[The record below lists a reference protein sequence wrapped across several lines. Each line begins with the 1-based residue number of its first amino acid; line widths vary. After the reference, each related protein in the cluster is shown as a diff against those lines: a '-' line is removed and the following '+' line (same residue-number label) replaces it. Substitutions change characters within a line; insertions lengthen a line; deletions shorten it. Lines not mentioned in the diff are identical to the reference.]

1 MGFLEENGDDSFFA
15 GFAPSAARPKPK
27 EDAVTDSGDDS
38 FFAGFAPG
46 ASSGG
51 KTSLAGANDE
61 SIRPADGNGDE
72 EAFASFA
79 PATLASDVDR
89 GRRLGRVLPSKK
101 LRAEAKS
108 AKDHARAR
116 LAEIAE
122 MDDPQEKR
130 LALTGLLSSIGQK
143 DKADW
148 FNAHPEQISTDAVGR
163 FVDLIPDEMPEE
175 ERGRIAKGVDLLGKE
190 RRRPETARAQTT
202 LRSAMIPSGLRNNS
216 AAADFDP
223 SAARQPAEPI
233 AFTDEEAAA
242 VAESRGPVTVLG
254 EAKKTALKTESM
266 PFYGSVVQARRIL
279 DYGAAR
285 DRLKDP
291 ENYPLRDRDPQ
302 YAADVT
308 LATSK
313 ENEDLVEAFRSEKGG
328 WRYLAGNVAGQMPAF
343 VVEMW
348 ATGGLHA
355 AGKVAVRK
363 AVLGELAE
371 QSFKQVAQRGP
382 LAAARYGVAKAG
394 GWASGSA
401 LQAAGM
407 PQRIAASAADRY
419 VRGDGAGEAVAK
431 GFVDTFME
439 VGSEHSGG
447 LIEDVLKAPFKGMGA
462 AARGMRTS
470 RMLAAIEK
478 KTAWTAK
485 ELEDLRRVA
494 SRGGA
499 STDFLKFRA
508 GLGKASDGTFAGSP
522 AMSAKMKAAV
532 QNGLEREAVA
542 AAGRVGAK
550 KAAQALSD
558 RFGINVA
565 EIGEEF
571 VGDSGRALFGLNDD
585 EKSRT
590 EQLGDVW
597 KNAKFW
603 DPAARDQLIG
613 MAVGFAPMSGIG
625 IGVSAV
631 GNAVGKAEFKRA
643 QAERVAAWKK
653 AGDEAPPRKW
663 LDRYAVAKSP
673 EEWRQVEREQLEEV
687 RDNAAA
693 AAEQAGVSKEAVGAI
708 RAAED
713 YKGLESAWKAADGE
727 RVASKRSSMAAA
739 VRAGGLGEDL
749 AKRFEAAET
758 ADDLASAMKERFAL
772 LRDREAADLE
782 SKGRK
787 EDAKRLR
794 AARNEAEYEAALDE
808 NRLAGFRR
816 AADDMEADGYLPDEV
831 KGIRTAKTDEE
842 AVKAGKTA
850 RFSRSRRVLAE
861 AVSKAPGASAE
872 RLASILAAKD
882 AKELEEER
890 FRAFREFALP
900 DLLKVSGLP
909 EDLPVEEDAGGF
921 DSMRVDLAQSIAEEI
936 QAPVSGLPS
945 YMAEAILSGDGEL
958 AAYFG
963 TLRGLRLE
971 EWRQAVADNMSAWA
985 GTPESSALLE
995 LVRSA
1000 KTEKDLAGVVRK
1012 AESVR
1017 KQAEK
1022 AGLAG
1027 AAASLATDAVGAEDR
1042 AAAIVEAMAQGR
1054 MTSREAISR
1063 IGGAGK
1069 PLPGIPDDPLPPLED
1084 NPLWKKLA
1092 QPDFSGMAE
1101 KIAGLPNP
1109 SIEKVGWIN
1118 EAREMIGLPE
1128 LSAEAEKEFVQAD
1141 GRGLLTARSVAA
1153 AIRMEEKARKKASA
1167 AGKAPVG
1174 QDKTEEADEDES
1186 EAPEIRRR
1194 RMAEEIASA
1203 SASPAE
1209 IAGRLDEARSGAGL
1223 PAMPAAERSGVL
1235 QAIRDGTFTADDAE
1249 RILSGAA
1256 EESSSG
1262 REPRR
1267 GLFTVPVSR
1276 RGRPADD
1283 ASAPRAD
1290 EKPGDR
1296 VELRTPQGNMRVSGR
1311 LRVVDLF
1318 DDVATSYDGDYEVK
1332 ELQNRGLDG
1341 LTIDDPE
1348 PRVDK
1353 IVKEFDHRE
1362 LLSSTT
1368 SESGPPVLKRIG
1380 KKLNVLS
1387 GNGRTKALRKLH
1399 RQGRLG
1405 EYAAAVRAE
1414 AARRGIEIPESVE
1427 VPMLAVELEDGVDLH
1442 KFVYLSNKDKIDGFN
1457 AYEKALNDADV
1468 ILREGLLD
1476 KFAPGES
1483 GDVLTEENR
1492 DFWVSFIDA
1501 VGERKQLLDSDNRPD
1516 DSLEPRIRRAILA
1529 ALFKGRS
1536 GGRETVQA
1544 LVERS
1549 RDLGAKAQITA
1560 ILSAAG
1566 PVLKVAKE
1574 KPAFSIADDFAEAV
1588 EMFLDYKA
1596 NEGAK
1601 IRKKT
1606 DAARAAEKYLAS
1618 PRMFQKERGAVAKT
1632 IFRILATS
1640 PGIAAIRERF
1650 SAYAQSVAAL
1660 DVTTEDLFGSN
1671 DAASSAARDRSEKI
1685 RRLQAALGVQV
1696 KEDAEK
1702 SDRPFLRP
1710 MSQRREAAE
1719 TFRVVRALPRSTS
1732 VRWPDGTVAHYAM
1745 NRADA
1750 LDAARKDWADEKRR
1764 QADYA
1769 ARPTAAQGEA
1779 MAERLKNAL
1788 ASGERLNFAG
1798 DVVDLPDKV
1807 RRKVEREAN
1816 FGKSTKAFTL
1826 PDGSVWILAKRHR
1839 DLKDL
1844 AESILHED
1852 LESIMMRMAGSA
1864 DFARRLDEAFAA
1876 AGLTAAYNAELR
1888 NVVVSYDYVADSEI
1902 VRAAREREDG
1912 WEDAV
1917 SGWLAE
1923 HADAR
1928 FEVMRELLAT
1938 VRQRR
1943 AAAAAKTAKA
1953 DKGMWD
1959 VVLEAVRKFLSEIFG
1974 VDFSVGDL
1982 SRTVPE
1988 IERLI
1993 DEMAE
1998 NGSRTKP
2005 KADKTL
2011 FRNESGAETLAA
2023 TKTALENMEPV
2034 AIDSSSLGDPSADG
2048 FVRAAER
2055 IYRTIGTASN
2065 GEKTIRFVMSG
2076 FKKLRSH
2083 RADSRT
2089 LRVIPGLKKL
2099 MESAIHVFEAEDER
2113 GRDQI
2118 KKWHTYAARA
2128 SLDGEPVFVK
2138 LVVREEK
2145 NGKMLLDYFDDSS
2158 VTTEEAIR
2166 TPRFKRGP
2174 DSLSKDKL
2182 YQWWHSVKDGEAKFR
2197 NEAEEDP
2204 AMSAVP
2210 EKESAEEKAA
2220 KLEARWVGKIAGE
2233 RDNLAESVR
2242 RHARILKKVWPAPG
2256 RRTDFD
2262 SAQSALEAELRKL
2275 KAAPER
2281 RRAVRELIAG
2291 LKHMD
2296 GSELKTAVL
2305 DVLKE
2310 FDSIS
2315 GFDPAVSAAA
2325 YEMFSD
2331 REWVG
2336 EVLSAMA
2343 DGEATEAEAA
2353 AAAKKLKWAAPIYR
2367 KGVKAG
2373 WEAAEKDN
2381 LHAFFLARYKKH
2393 KKANVAFDVNA
2404 RLLADWGALS
2414 SGMEGVRAAAKDET
2428 RSKRARAALRT
2439 VLGPEGMER
2448 VAGLA
2453 ERDPV
2458 EALRMAMT
2466 VVRALVFEVHAGRI
2480 LDAMGSRMLLS
2491 RRDVSY
2497 FAANPAPRLED
2508 VSFNNLNPSVKPEL
2522 RALLENLPWQAIF
2535 SQKAL
2540 EDAEGRARD
2549 LGGEYDG
2556 KKIERIRALR
2566 AKQRQKILDW
2576 LEGIEPIELV
2586 SVQFKLKGL
2595 LEESLVAQA
2604 AVLAGARK
2612 ELHEIA
2618 SAVEREALD
2627 ALPEIPGQAKYR
2639 AKAMGGWYGF
2649 KRLNMLHSTPE
2660 TLALMIGGGDVSS
2673 AAYKALY
2680 LDVLA
2685 ARDAAAESFMRQMKS
2700 MEAWY
2705 AKNGIT
2711 EEMRASWRSQTK
2723 EWVFKLQGA
2732 DLAAEPVVLKFNLT
2746 PAELMD
2752 LAAHLQ
2758 DDETQVDVARG
2769 ARLGP
2774 IRQKT
2779 TSNAPKLPSGEYFQA
2794 FRKAVFEALTP
2805 EQRKVVGRMVSAV
2818 SAMGP
2823 QVNAMSMRLE
2833 GREIA
2838 YSARHWERKRDMGGA
2853 DPDAELGV
2861 SKKPLDGGGLLATS
2875 KQTKERVANRRGIF
2889 LRDVFDH
2896 FDRQVKWA
2904 SAYAHFALAQKTVN
2918 DVLTYRRETPATEE
2932 RAAEVLDL
2940 NNVLSRRIGEDNVK
2954 SLAFAVDRIA
2964 GDARL
2969 DDGWGKLRRILA
2981 GIYRNVSGAKLAIRP
2996 SSILN
3001 NAIGGSI
3008 MLASRMGMID
3018 GFSAADYWAAR
3029 ARVTSPTAPADKEL
3043 KAIKA
3048 AILDD
3053 PYFWKRLVWNRF
3065 AVQTQHLYEGEYE
3078 HSKKRLSSKMEEWM
3092 NKALAGMSAQELH
3105 NAMACVLAL
3114 QKKGWSVPNAIQW
3127 TKRATE
3133 LTQNPSDPLDET
3145 NAYVWVK
3152 KSGTDMFLPFFGQLS
3167 VEAGLLRREGVILAG
3182 TSKRLS
3188 AAKRKAA
3195 VARQKM
3201 DKAAEKIAAEEVERL
3216 REKTKT
3222 QRRNFRKTV
3231 SAISTSAAYTA
3242 IQNAAIYYLKRGAIP
3257 LVGVGFWQF
3266 VLKSVGRDLLSR
3278 VSPFAESY
3286 LVPQAK
3292 TLWNIVRKL
3301 VDGKKFYK
3309 EDFGVPDVIVLQTID
3324 RLLRS
3329 ANEIRFGDP
3338 VKGSIDLSGPASE
3351 LLGLPM
3357 GGVEQIGGVGYGVWR
3372 AAQEGWTTDI
3382 RTPVSRRA
3390 RADRD

>member
-1 MGFLEENGDDSFFA
+1 M
-15 GFAPSAARPKPK
+15 
-27 EDAVTDSGDDS
+27 
-38 FFAGFAPG
+38 
-46 ASSGG
+46 
-51 KTSLAGANDE
+51 
-61 SIRPADGNGDE
+61 
-72 EAFASFA
+72 
-79 PATLASDVDR
+79 
-89 GRRLGRVLPSKK
+89 
-101 LRAEAKS
+101 
-108 AKDHARAR
+108 
-116 LAEIAE
+116 
-122 MDDPQEKR
+122 
-130 LALTGLLSSIGQK
+130 
-143 DKADW
+143 
-148 FNAHPEQISTDAVGR
+148 
-163 FVDLIPDEMPEE
+163 
-175 ERGRIAKGVDLLGKE
+175 
-190 RRRPETARAQTT
+190 
-202 LRSAMIPSGLRNNS
+202 
-216 AAADFDP
+216 
-223 SAARQPAEPI
+223 
-233 AFTDEEAAA
+233 
-242 VAESRGPVTVLG
+242 
-254 EAKKTALKTESM
+254 
-266 PFYGSVVQARRIL
+266 
-279 DYGAAR
+279 
-285 DRLKDP
+285 
-291 ENYPLRDRDPQ
+291 
-302 YAADVT
+302 
-308 LATSK
+308 
-313 ENEDLVEAFRSEKGG
+313 
-328 WRYLAGNVAGQMPAF
+328 
-343 VVEMW
+343 
-348 ATGGLHA
+348 
-355 AGKVAVRK
+355 
-363 AVLGELAE
+363 
-371 QSFKQVAQRGP
+371 
-382 LAAARYGVAKAG
+382 
-394 GWASGSA
+394 
-401 LQAAGM
+401 
-407 PQRIAASAADRY
+407 
-419 VRGDGAGEAVAK
+419 
-431 GFVDTFME
+431 
-439 VGSEHSGG
+439 
-447 LIEDVLKAPFKGMGA
+447 
-462 AARGMRTS
+462 
-470 RMLAAIEK
+470 
-478 KTAWTAK
+478 
-485 ELEDLRRVA
+485 
-494 SRGGA
+494 
-499 STDFLKFRA
+499 
-508 GLGKASDGTFAGSP
+508 
-522 AMSAKMKAAV
+522 
-532 QNGLEREAVA
+532 
-542 AAGRVGAK
+542 
-550 KAAQALSD
+550 
-558 RFGINVA
+558 
-565 EIGEEF
+565 
-571 VGDSGRALFGLNDD
+571 
-585 EKSRT
+585 
-590 EQLGDVW
+590 
-597 KNAKFW
+597 
-603 DPAARDQLIG
+603 
-613 MAVGFAPMSGIG
+613 
-625 IGVSAV
+625 
-631 GNAVGKAEFKRA
+631 
-643 QAERVAAWKK
+643 
-653 AGDEAPPRKW
+653 
-663 LDRYAVAKSP
+663 
-673 EEWRQVEREQLEEV
+673 EEV
-687 RDNAAA
+687 RDGAVA
-693 AAEQAGVSKEAVGAI
+693 AAEQAGVSQEAVAAI

-727 RVASKRSSMAAA
+727 RIASKRSSMAAA
-739 VRAGGLGEDL
+739 VRSGGLGEDL

-758 ADDLASAMKERFAL
+758 ADDLAAAMKERFAL
-772 LRDREAADLE
+772 LRDREADDLE

-787 EDAKRLR
+787 EDARRLR
-794 AARNEAEYEAALDE
+794 AAKNEAEYAEALDE
-808 NRLAGFRR
+808 NRLDGFRR
-816 AADDMEADGYLPDEV
+816 AADDMEADGYLQAEV

-872 RLASILAAKD
+872 RLASILAVKD

-936 QAPVSGLPS
+936 QAPASGLPS

-985 GTPESSALLE
+985 GTPESAALLE

-1000 KTEKDLAGVVRK
+1000 KTEKDLADVVRK

-1022 AGLAG
+1022 SGLAG
-1027 AAASLATDAVGAEDR
+1027 ASASLATDAAGAEDR

-1063 IGGAGK
+1063 LGGAGK
-1069 PLPGIPDDPLPPLED
+1069 PLPGIPEDPLPPLED

-1101 KIAGLPNP
+1101 KIARLPNP
-1109 SIEKVGWIN
+1109 SIEKVGWLN

-1141 GRGLLTARSVAA
+1141 SRGLLTARSVAA

-1174 QDKTEEADEDES
+1174 QDKTEEADEDEP

-1249 RILSGAA
+1249 RILSGAE
-1256 EESSSG
+1256 EESASG
-1262 REPRR
+1262 REQRR

-1276 RGRPADD
+1276 RGRPAED
-1283 ASAPRAD
+1283 AAAPRAD
-1290 EKPGDR
+1290 EKTGDR

-1405 EYAAAVRAE
+1405 EYVAAVRAE
-1414 AARRGIEIPESVE
+1414 TARRGIEIPESVE

-1529 ALFKGRS
+1529 ALFKGRA

-1601 IRKKT
+1601 IRKKA

-1640 PGIAAIRERF
+1640 PGIGAIRERF
-1650 SAYAQSVAAL
+1650 SAYAQSVAAI

-1685 RRLQAALGVQV
+1685 RRLQDALGVQV
-1696 KEDAEK
+1696 KEDGAEK
-1702 SDRPFLRP
+1702 AARPFLRP

-1719 TFRVVRALPRSTS
+1719 TFRVVRALPRSTT
-1732 VRWPDGTVAHYAM
+1732 VRWPDGSVVHYAM

-1750 LDAARKDWADEKRR
+1750 LDAARADWADEKRR

-1779 MAERLKNAL
+1779 MAERLKDAL

-1798 DVVDLPDKV
+1798 DVSDLPDKV

-1864 DFARRLDEAFAA
+1864 GFARRMDEAFAA

-1888 NVVVSYDYVADSEI
+1888 NVVVSYGYVEDAEI

-1917 SGWLAE
+1917 SGWLAG

-1959 VVLEAVRKFLSEIFG
+1959 AVLEAVRKFLSEIFG
-1974 VDFSVGDL
+1974 VDFAAGDL
-1982 SRTVPE
+1982 ARTVPE

-1993 DEMAE
+1993 DELAE
-1998 NGSRTKP
+1998 GGPRAKP
-2005 KADKTL
+2005 KADGTL
-2011 FRNESGAETLAA
+2011 FRNEENLFGKKAENDGEGKPTYTPFVRRLVRHKDKRYSVEVKFADTKGNLLSHSFGPEVELFQAEKKFRAWADLVSGIDYTESGTHSKADESKFRNEEWEQSISEWKDGKMDESRTLTVLRSTPEILVRCGAENRAITISKSALDKSTKKKHAVSIDDVRGLPSALEDPVAVLQSETEPDSLVVLTEFLEGDKKVLVAIRLDRRESRHVVNSIRSIYGKDAFAIQGFLMRGRGLYVNQKKTRALLQSRGLQLPKEATKRGNRNILTETDIQPRSAGNIARSDGNVNGTKYRNEEDAA
-2023 TKTALENMEPV
+2023 TQIRELYVPASKRLAKPV
-2034 AIDSSSLGDPSADG
+2034 AGAKEKPYDSNRERI
-2048 FVRAAER
+2048 RAAEGKNVRVREGGDRGWVSGRDESRPLLPIPVSKRTRPVPFSETEEYHR
-2055 IYRTIGTASN
+2055 IFRWKRAQMAALRSSDPAEIGKFLTHDHPKVRGAAALNPSAGSENLLRALGDADEDVRLAAASN
-2065 GEKTIRFVMSG
+2065 VNAAEPVLEKAAKDPNEHVRFAAAFHPNATDAVVAAASSG
-2076 FKKLRSH
+2076 TNWKEIAELRSREYTAREKVRH
-2083 RADSRT
+2083 LFRYDKLDDAEWMSRFDEAKAKHALALSMRIRAEKDELSNGVERLERET
-2089 LRVIPGLKKL
+2089 ALR
-2099 MESAIHVFEAEDER
+2099 
-2113 GRDQI
+2113 
-2118 KKWHTYAARA
+2118 TYA
-2128 SLDGEPVFVK
+2128 F
-2138 LVVREEK
+2138 
-2145 NGKMLLDYFDDSS
+2145 
-2158 VTTEEAIR
+2158 
-2166 TPRFKRGP
+2166 RF
-2174 DSLSKDKL
+2174 
-2182 YQWWHSVKDGEAKFR
+2182 H

-2204 AMSAVP
+2204 ALSAVP

-2291 LKHMD
+2291 LKHKD
-2296 GSELKTAVL
+2296 SSELKTAVL

-2393 KKANVAFDVNA
+2393 KKANVAYDVNA
-2404 RLLADWGALS
+2404 RLLADWGALA

-2480 LDAMGSRMLLS
+2480 LDVMGSRMLLS

-2522 RALLENLPWQAIF
+2522 RALLEKLPWQAIF
-2535 SQKAL
+2535 SQKAF

-2612 ELHEIA
+2612 ELHETA
-2618 SAVEREALD
+2618 AAVEREAQD
-2627 ALPEIPGQAKYR
+2627 ALPEIPGQEKYR
-2639 AKAMGGWYGF
+2639 ARAMGGWFGF
-2649 KRLNMLHSTPE
+2649 KRLTALHSTPE

-2700 MEAWY
+2700 MEDWY

-2711 EEMRASWRSQTK
+2711 EELRASWRSQTK
-2723 EWVFKLQGA
+2723 EWTFKLQGA

-2794 FRKAVFEALTP
+2794 FRKAVAEALTP
-2805 EQRKVVGRMVSAV
+2805 QQRKVVGRMVSAV

-2853 DPDAELGV
+2853 DPDAQLGV

-2940 NNVLSRRIGEDNVK
+2940 NDVLSRRIGEDNVK
-2954 SLAFAVDRIA
+2954 ALAFAGDRIA

-2969 DDGWGKLRRILA
+2969 DDGWKVRKFIGGL
-2981 GIYRNVSGAKLAIRP
+2981 YRNVSGAKLAIRP

-3001 NAIGGSI
+3001 NAIGGSL

-3018 GFSAADYWAAR
+3018 GLSGADYWAAR
-3029 ARVTSPTAPADKEL
+3029 ARVTAPTAPADKEL

-3078 HSKKRLSSKMEEWM
+3078 HSKKRLSSKMEKWM

-3114 QKKGWSVPNAIQW
+3114 QKKGWSVPKAIQW

-3152 KSGTDMFLPFFGQLS
+3152 KSGTDMLLPFFGQLS

-3182 TSKRLS
+3182 TSKMLS

-3216 REKTKT
+3216 RKKTKT
-3222 QRRNFRKTV
+3222 QVRNFRKTAA
-3231 SAISTSAAYTA
+3231 AISASAAYTA

-3266 VLKSVGRDLLSR
+3266 VLKSIGRDLLSR
-3278 VSPFAESY
+3278 VSPLAESY
-3286 LVPQAK
+3286 LLPQAK
-3292 TLWNIVRKL
+3292 TFWNIVRKL
-3301 VDGKKFYK
+3301 VDGKKLYK
-3309 EDFGVPDVIVLQTID
+3309 EDFGVPDVIVLQTVD
-3324 RLLRS
+3324 RLLRA
-3329 ANEIRFGDP
+3329 ANEIRFEDP
-3338 VKGSIDLSGPASE
+3338 VKGAIDLSGPASE

-3357 GGVEQIGGVGYGVWR
+3357 GGAEQIGGVGYGVMR

-3382 RTPVSRRA
+3382 RTPVSMRA